1 MREPQ
6 PALALLMLE
15 GLALLALVGWWTTRP
30 PLARTADL
38 LAILVVERVP
48 TAPPATLLAQAQW
61 LLQHRLLRLQG
72 WGELGTV
79 AGMIG
84 AVEGTAW
91 RRRHPFGGFGFVRLA
106 LGHGLGVGL
115 LGAVAAS
122 LVVPVPLP
130 EIPVAAVLAGGA
142 GLTTYLLAAGRPLAH

>member
-6 PALALLMLE
+6 PTLCLLLLE

-30 PLARTADL
+30 SLARTADL

-61 LLQHRLLRLQG
+61 LGQHRLRRLQG
-72 WGELGTV
+72 WAELSAV
-79 AGMIG
+79 AGVIG
-84 AVEGTAW
+84 AVEGAAW

-106 LGHGLGVGL
+106 LGHVLGVGL

-122 LVVPVPLP
+122 LVAPVPLP
-130 EIPVAAVLAGGA
+130 EIPVAAALAGGV
-142 GLTTYLLAAGRPLAH
+142 GVTTYLLAAGRPLAH

>member
-6 PALALLMLE
+6 PALALLILE
-15 GLALLALVGWWTTRP
+15 GLALLALVGWWTTRT

-38 LAILVVERVP
+38 LAILVAERVA

-61 LLQHRLLRLQG
+61 LVQHRLRRLQG
-72 WGELGTV
+72 WGELGAV
-79 AGMIG
+79 VGVIG
-84 AVEGTAW
+84 AVEGAAW

-106 LGHGLGVGL
+106 LGHVLGVGL
-115 LGAVAAS
+115 LGAVAVS

-130 EIPVAAVLAGGA
+130 EGPVATALAGGV